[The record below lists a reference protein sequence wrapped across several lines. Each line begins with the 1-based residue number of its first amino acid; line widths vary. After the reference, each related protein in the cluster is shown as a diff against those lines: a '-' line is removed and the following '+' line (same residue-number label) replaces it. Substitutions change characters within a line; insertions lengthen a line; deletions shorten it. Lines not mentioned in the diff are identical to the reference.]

1 MVVDPVISIGVCFFI
16 ILCILA
22 KYTGVTEVSDIVDDN
37 KSDSNKEIKSL
48 DDIDTDK
55 YDIVQTYYDLDAPIP
70 GVTAFADGTLKTDN
84 IPVVDDILEN
94 NKIYL
99 IYKKENNETN
109 DQLSQLIEPIEDNI
123 DIETKNLQQE
133 IHHIL
138 DFSSKKEETVD
149 LTGTTLISLKSIK
162 Q

>member
-1 MVVDPVISIGVCFFI
+1 MVVDPVISIGVGFFI

-22 KYTGVTEVSDIVDDN
+22 KYTGVTEVSNIVDDN

-48 DDIDTDK
+48 DDIDK
-55 YDIVQTYYDLDAPIP
+55 YDIVQTYYDLDAPIS
-70 GVTAFADGTLKTDN
+70 GVTAFADGSLKTDN
-84 IPVVDDILEN
+84 IPVVDDILLEN

-99 IYKKENNETN
+99 IYKKENNENN